1 MRITGYDIELQDIH
15 IYAHHGVMP
24 QEREVGAWFIIDIKL
39 TMNDCRCTEND
50 NIEGTVSY
58 ADIYGIICNEMK
70 TPSDLLEHVAGR
82 IVHAVTTEF
91 PQLSRFSIRVS
102 KKNPPVDGPVQWSR
116 VTLTYNKD

>member
-58 ADIYGIICNEMK
+58 ADIYGIIRNEMK
-70 TPSDLLEHVAGR
+70 TPSDLLEHVCKR
-82 IVHAVTTEF
+82 ISESIYSAFTQVEGIEIKLCKETPPMGGDRLKAAVTIS
-91 PQLSRFSIRVS
+91 SRR
-102 KKNPPVDGPVQWSR
+102 
-116 VTLTYNKD
+116 